1 MSFKR
6 SQLLIC
12 LGLLLVILSHSSM
25 ANAALFEW
33 SNSEIQYLYGNGY
46 RMPNN
51 SNQISKST
59 ITITHADV
67 WSLGRNFFFMDTYIS
82 DAGQSPQTSVYG
94 EAYSYLTLG
103 KVLGKD
109 LSLGIFKDINAVA
122 GVNAGETINGQKS
135 GSRIFLYG
143 LSLEFKLPGF
153 KLFNLDV
160 LQHDQF
166 ETVPNGNSWQFTPV
180 WILPFNIAGTK
191 WSLEGFTDFI
201 GKKNPGYA
209 FNILAQPQLRL
220 DIGDLWGKSGHF
232 YAGLEYQ
239 YWHNKYGIQG
249 LNESLPQALLLW
261 KY

>member
-1 MSFKR
+1 MYFIDTR
-6 SQLLIC
+6 PFAYIA
-12 LGLLLVILSHSSM
+12 LLL
-25 ANAALFEW
+25 ALTTVNVAHGAIFEW
-33 SNSEIQYLYGNGY
+33 SNNEIQYLYGNGY
-46 RMPNN
+46 RKPNN
-51 SNQISKST
+51 PNQISQST
-59 ITITHADV
+59 ITITHADR

-82 DAGQSPQTSVYG
+82 DAGQSPQTTVYG

-103 KVLGKD
+103 KILGKD
-109 LSLGIFKDINAVA
+109 LSLGLFKDINAVT
-122 GVNAGETINGQKS
+122 GFNAGETINS
-135 GSRIFLYG
+135 TRSSSRIFLYG

-166 ETVPNGNSWQFTPV
+166 ETLPNGNSWQFTPI
-180 WILPFNIAGTK
+180 WIFPFSIAGTK

-220 DIGDLWGKSGHF
+220 DIGDLLGKSGHF

-249 LNESLPQALLLW
+249 LNDNLPQALLLF

>member
-1 MSFKR
+1 MPFNPIKAFSSFA
-6 SQLLIC
+6 LLWVVSC
-12 LGLLLVILSHSSM
+12 FNLAHGQ
-25 ANAALFEW
+25 LFEW

-46 RMPNN
+46 RKPNN
-51 SNQISKST
+51 TNQISQSI
-59 ITITHADV
+59 ITITHADG
-67 WSLGRNFFFMDTYIS
+67 WSLGRNFFFMDTAIS
-82 DAGQSPQTSVYG
+82 DAGQPPQTSVYG

-122 GVNAGETINGQKS
+122 GVNAGETINSQKS

-153 KLFNLDV
+153 KLLNVDV

-166 ETVPNGNSWQFTPV
+166 ENIPNGNSWQFTPV
-180 WILPFNIAGTK
+180 WILPFSIAGTK

-201 GKKNPGYA
+201 GKKHAGYA

-220 DIGDLWGKSGHF
+220 DIGDLWGKSGHV